1 MTHFDDPRKELLEQL
16 VQWLDWQQT
25 CGADAWLVEE
35 LSVWN
40 SKLPQIARP
49 QNQPTSR
56 QVTPSKTM
64 GLTGFLQQQRPSPP
78 EVTPIQERPTRRAT
92 TKLEGAWGQIIENR
106 TPTIDFSQLNEQTGL
121 KVVKA
126 HQQQHCQ
133 ANRACAI
140 GGGRPANPI
149 LVVEG
154 HAQGLTLPAKESLG
168 KIMDHVLKI
177 PRTKMYWLP
186 YPIATQG
193 VQQDRCSLCPHLFKA
208 SLECL
213 APQLVLVMGSALDGH
228 LALKGA
234 NGPAVLGQEIEFQT
248 NKWTIPGIWT
258 HHPTDMVSSTQLKL
272 ECMQHLE
279 IFKRLMRRRRI

>member
-1 MTHFDDPRKELLEQL
+1 MTHFDDPRKELLDQL
-16 VQWLDWQQT
+16 VQWLDWQQN
-25 CGADAWLVEE
+25 CGADAWLVEDIAI
-35 LSVWN
+35 WN
-40 SKLPQIARP
+40 SKLPRVLVQPSRP
-49 QNQPTSR
+49 RLSQNSSSS
-56 QVTPSKTM
+56 SKD
-64 GLTGFLQQQRPSPP
+64 LTGFLQKQQSTDPEPSP
-78 EVTPIQERPTRRAT
+78 TAERPARRSAA
-92 TKLEGAWGQIIENR
+92 KLEGAWGQILENR
-106 TPTIDFSQLNEQTGL
+106 TPTIDFSKLNEQNGL

-133 ANRACAI
+133 SNRPCAI

-154 HAQGLTLPAKESLG
+154 HAQGLTPAAKESLG

-186 YPIATQG
+186 YPIVTQG
-193 VQQDRCSLCPHLFKA
+193 VQQDRCALCPHLFKA

-213 APQLVLVMGSALDGH
+213 APQLVLVMGGALDGN
-228 LALKGA
+228 LSLKGA
-234 NGPAVLGQEIEFQT
+234 NGPAVLGQEVEFQT
-248 NKWTIPGIWT
+248 NKWRVPGVWT
-258 HHPTDMVSSTQLKL
+258 HHPTDMVSSTQLKK